1 MKTKI
6 FSIILFSL
14 MLICT
19 LIITN
24 CYFNSTSLHN
34 KEKEA
39 IEKEIDKLNLIIA
52 EGAQQYHNN
61 YVEKYYNLLSDE
73 YKEIIDAC
81 GEGEYTISS
90 YYGKYESGAVA
101 LNIGIWLG
109 VTCPT
114 ISTETVAGYTFVFP
128 NLDNID
134 VYYNGKIY
142 SLEKAYENGW
152 LTIENIRDIHCQN
165 VMTNIY
171 LIEFVYDEYEDIDS
185 NIIVNEYG
193 EFGNG
198 VQVVELRS
206 NRMIREDEGVVA
218 DFSFLD
224 TPYNHIFAFVDGD
237 FMSLYRAYEYGY
249 LTSADIAQ
257 IYEEHISK

>member
-1 MKTKI
+1 MKIKM
-6 FSIILFSL
+6 FSIILFFL

-24 CYFNSTSLHN
+24 CYFNSTSLQNKEQEESIEKQIYELNLTIAEWTQQNHN
-34 KEKEA
+34 K
-39 IEKEIDKLNLIIA
+39 
-52 EGAQQYHNN
+52 
-61 YVEKYYNLLSDE
+61 YVEEYYNLLSDE

-81 GEGEYTISS
+81 GEGEYTIS
-90 YYGKYESGAVA
+90 AVA
-101 LNIGIWLG
+101 LNIGIWFG
-109 VTCPT
+109 FTFPT

-237 FMSLYRAYEYGY
+237 FMSLYRAYECGY
-249 LTSADIAQ
+249 LTSDDIAS
-257 IYEEHISK
+257 IHTAHIENK